1 MATTKSPR
9 LRFLD
14 YGKAL
19 ILFEVAINHV
29 GAPFPNNPSVYMLF
43 FFFVTGYVHKGN
55 RPVGDAIKRRFKGI
69 VVPFWIGML
78 VLGLFEI
85 PRALY
90 VGYGDA
96 RIFLLAVINAIYG
109 SSRMPYLGPLS
120 DYVNSLKFFHGDSIA
135 AATDLVLPL
144 TCHLWFL
151 PAMFVASA
159 MFYVY
164 ATKLRK
170 GWWTDLIAIV
180 VMCVLAWTETLFPA
194 QYPFGFGRACW
205 GFTAMLA
212 GLIAKEKL
220 IFSTPGRTAP
230 VFCVSLALAVLAVF
244 AGCTKVYPIINVY
257 GDYGLLSVFV
267 SVIGGVSGSIVFCY
281 VLQLL
286 ERMLKGHDETLC
298 LLGRNTLPLYLWHM
312 LVLNVLMVIVLTVTG
327 TAPSP
332 DFFKVTL
339 LPNTWYLCGYIVAV
353 LSILIV
359 MGGVKLL
366 KRDH

>member
-1 MATTKSPR
+1 MATAKSAR

-19 ILFEVAINHV
+19 ILFAVAINHV
-29 GAPFPNNPSVYMLF
+29 GAPFLNNPSVYMLF

-55 RPVGDAIKRRFKGI
+55 RPVGEAIKRRFKGI
-69 VVPFWIGML
+69 MTPFWIGVL

-96 RIFLLAVINAIYG
+96 RIFLLPVLNAIYG

-120 DYVNSLKFFHGDSIA
+120 DYANSVKLFHGDSIVN
-135 AATDLVLPL
+135 ATDLVLPL

-151 PAMFVASA
+151 PAMFLASA
-159 MFYVY
+159 MFYAY
-164 ATKLRK
+164 AVKLRK
-170 GWWTDLIAIV
+170 GWWTDVLV
-180 VMCVLAWTETLFPA
+180 VIIMCVLAWSETLFPA
-194 QYPFGFGRACW
+194 QYPYGFGRACW

-220 IFSTPGRTAP
+220 IFTSSGKKVP
-230 VFCVSLALAVLAVF
+230 VFCVSLVLAVAMVF
-244 AGCTKVYPIINVY
+244 AGCTNVYPIINVY
-257 GDYGLLSVFV
+257 GEYGLLSVFI

-281 VLQLL
+281 LLQLL
-286 ERMLKGHDETLC
+286 ERLLKGHDKTLC
-298 LLGRNTLPLYLWHM
+298 FLGRNTLPLYLWHM
-312 LVLNVLMVIVLTVTG
+312 LVLNVLMVIVLTLAG
-327 TAPSP
+327 AAPAP
-332 DFFKVTL
+332 DFFKVSL
-339 LPNTWYLCGYIVAV
+339 LPDDWYLCKYVVAI
-353 LSILIV
+353 LSIFIV
-359 MGGVKLL
+359 IGGVKLL